1 MIIDLTTISEGARRF
16 QFVLEPD
23 WWRSEAQRDQIL
35 GISAPVQV
43 KLEIYKAGDKYVL
56 DGDLRGGLHVVCD
69 RCLEDYHRE
78 LRTTFRVYLALP
90 LPAEDDAEIELA
102 EKDLEVDF
110 IRGEEIELDEI
121 IREQIYLSLPMKSLC
136 SENCLGLCPRCGS
149 NLNAGDCQCD
159 PEQGHPAFLKLK
171 NFKIEGE

>member
-1 MIIDLTTISEGARRF
+1 MIIDLRTISEGARRF
-16 QFVLEPD
+16 QFVLERD
-23 WWRSEAQRDQIL
+23 WWPSVTQRDQIL
-35 GISAPVQV
+35 EIGSPVQV
-43 KLEIYKAGDKYVL
+43 KLVIYKAGDKYVL
-56 DGDLRGGLHVVCD
+56 DGDLRGGLRVVCD
-69 RCLEDYHRE
+69 RCLEAYHRD

-90 LPAEDDAEIELA
+90 LPEEVDPEIELA

-149 NLNAGDCQCD
+149 NLNAGDCQCE

-171 NFKIEGE
+171 NFKIKGE